1 MALPTGTPYRD
12 QPGRGRSGTSRRL
25 RQGAPPMLTPDDA
38 KATATTAY
46 MFCLPLVLGYV
57 RLWHEAIEPSSSCF
71 TGGFGRWSSPP
82 AESSSRAVSAWFDL
96 RHTACS
102 VGCGAAPEGRLCSVR
117 PGDRGGAPSGTSRT
131 TTSSAVMISGRRRPG
146 RCCSRDPTVK
156 TERFRRPCPG
166 WACPLGATGRR
177 TVSVRTPTAHA
188 ATLAGRWQRFAGIAN
203 ARRPCGDLRP
213 ASVPRSRRIRIV
225 VNRPIP

>member
-1 MALPTGTPYRD
+1 MTPRQRRRPPTCSACRWCSGTYGSGTRRSSPRRRVSRVVSAAGRRLPRSRRPELCQRGSIFGTR
-12 QPGRGRSGTSRRL
+12 RARSGVGPLPRAGCVRSD
-25 RQGAPPMLTPDDA
+25 P
-38 KATATTAY
+38 AT
-46 MFCLPLVLGYV
+46 G
-57 RLWHEAIEPSSSCF
+57 
-71 TGGFGRWSSPP
+71 
-82 AESSSRAVSAWFDL
+82 
-96 RHTACS
+96 
-102 VGCGAAPEGRLCSVR
+102 
-117 PGDRGGAPSGTSRT
+117 GGAPSGTSRT

-188 ATLAGRWQRFAGIAN
+188 TTLAGRWQRFAGMAN